1 VIAKVKFVINST
13 AQVVREAPA
22 PSSLRKNLR
31 LSGTRLRSGQ
41 FQCSVPPEGVRG
53 ESVIA
58 IPPVGVR
65 GVAT

>member
-1 VIAKVKFVINST
+1 MELTHKPKACITFAVAK
-13 AQVVREAPA
+13 RGAPHNVE
-22 PSSLRKNLR
+22 LRNKNLF
-31 LSGTRLRSGQ
+31 LV
-41 FQCSVPPEGVRG
+41 VPPEGVRG